1 MIRSLAF
8 IPIGCLTPYFQ
19 FQRSL
24 AGVARRRLINLAE
37 ILIAVWQ
44 NEIRLGRSLMSEA
57 GGNKWRM
64 ERDGEG
70 WEQLLAKIPWRCGRY
85 SLVGRRRKTEE
96 ERRPHLLPKSEPLG
110 KMHTSEEQ
118 FLQFHST

>member
-1 MIRSLAF
+1 MED
-8 IPIGCLTPYFQ
+8 G
-19 FQRSL
+19 
-24 AGVARRRLINLAE
+24 
-37 ILIAVWQ
+37 
-44 NEIRLGRSLMSEA
+44 
-57 GGNKWRM
+57 

-70 WEQLLAKIPWRCGRY
+70 WEQLLAKIPWRCGRF

-96 ERRPHLLPKSEPLG
+96 KRRPRPHPLPKSEPLR